1 MGMHGVYL
9 LTHCLTRSLDLSDAR
24 LGCWRAIC
32 QTLMNVGG
40 HGNEN
45 YHDGWG
51 EDNLNGSSGTKQ
63 KIIINLVLIRMGC
76 MIMVLTC
83 HLCVSCKDSPAK
95 GRVGDSIS
103 RFGCKLCQ
111 RNGNFSGIALIL
123 NSYLNKCK
131 ECRTWTNLL
140 YLACPKFS
148 IQKFKNSSHLR
159 ICCKD
164 SVVLFWQWLTNG
176 VPLWECKNHCRSIMF
191 NLLFVFFWLC
201 IFRVQLVQHGRSVLW
216 RSSWFFRVAEGAV
229 QLPNKTPCTIGAGW
243 CTMDTWADSF
253 SEIFIAG
260 GVKTPK
266 QPVFRPSWD
275 PLSPVDTT
283 LFLIS

>member
-1 MGMHGVYL
+1 MCVVHFCILSIYFQPNCCKHEFIARTVSRL
-9 LTHCLTRSLDLSDAR
+9 QHRTFQDSDWFSCWAPRSIKPNPLTAHPESVSSVFVKWHRFQASAISTDDKPEEEVFEPGRVSDAYWHVAWQVFNATN
-24 LGCWRAIC
+24 CC
-32 QTLMNVGG
+32 QTALHRKKQVNTVAWRLSTDTLF
-40 HGNEN
+40 NQVF
-45 YHDGWG
+45 
-51 EDNLNGSSGTKQ
+51 GSVRGTKQ

-111 RNGNFSGIALIL
+111 RYGNFAGISLIL

-148 IQKFKNSSHLR
+148 ILKFKNSSHLR

-164 SVVLFWQWLTNG
+164 SVVRFWQWLTNG

-191 NLLFVFFWLC
+191 NLLFVF
-201 IFRVQLVQHGRSVLW
+201 
-216 RSSWFFRVAEGAV
+216 
-229 QLPNKTPCTIGAGW
+229 
-243 CTMDTWADSF
+243 
-253 SEIFIAG
+253 
-260 GVKTPK
+260 
-266 QPVFRPSWD
+266 
-275 PLSPVDTT
+275 
-283 LFLIS
+283 LIMHI

>member
-1 MGMHGVYL
+1 M
-9 LTHCLTRSLDLSDAR
+9 SDAR

-83 HLCVSCKDSPAK
+83 HLCVLCKDSPAK

-111 RNGNFSGIALIL
+111 RNGNFVGIALIL

-131 ECRTWTNLL
+131 EGRTWTNLL

-148 IQKFKNSSHLR
+148 ILKFKNSSHLR

-164 SVVLFWQWLTNG
+164 SLLCFGNGSQMECHCGSVKIIVVLSCSTYY
-176 VPLWECKNHCRSIMF
+176 
-191 NLLFVFFWLC
+191 LFFFDYAYL
-201 IFRVQLVQHGRSVLW
+201 G
-216 RSSWFFRVAEGAV
+216 
-229 QLPNKTPCTIGAGW
+229 TIG
-243 CTMDTWADSF
+243 TTW
-253 SEIFIAG
+253 
-260 GVKTPK
+260 
-266 QPVFRPSWD
+266 
-275 PLSPVDTT
+275 
-283 LFLIS
+283 